1 MDNLNSHPF
10 YRKHDLESA
19 FSTVFSFYFRNF
31 LPLFLTTFL
40 VTAGIQFLSSTVD
53 LAGMIGITDPVEM
66 MNALR
71 KWIGPML
78 GALAISLVL
87 YLILQY
93 YIIFKPV
100 DNSVNILTSVYKSL
114 IYLPAFLIIMI
125 FFSVF
130 ALAAMTAGVI
140 VFFIGILF
148 SLIYVSMTGLFILP
162 LLMSEG
168 NNIGNAIGRTFT
180 LSHRHFG
187 PNLGWTALLL
197 LIIIVTAIIL
207 SSLVLIP
214 FSGNFLKIMTNPEE
228 AAEAMTF
235 MSNPW
240 YILLSALASSLTT
253 PLAPIMGA
261 VLYFNAKARED
272 DSQITSGKNDEQ
284 SRVKVEDL
292 YAKPYPD
299 GHPDNPDN
307 KQ

>member
-1 MDNLNSHPF
+1 
-10 YRKHDLESA
+10 LESA
-19 FSTVFSFYFRNF
+19 FSTVFSFYLKNF
-31 LPLFLTTFL
+31 LPLFLTTFV
-40 VTAGIQFLSSTVD
+40 VTAGIQFLSSTID
-53 LAGMIGITDPVEM
+53 LSSIAGITDPVEM
-66 MNALR
+66 MNTLS

-78 GALAISLVL
+78 GALAVSMVL

-93 YIIFKPV
+93 FIIFKPV
-100 DNSVNILTSVYKSL
+100 DSSVNIFTSVYKSL
-114 IYLPAFLIIMI
+114 IFLPAFLIIMI

-148 SLIYVSMTGLFILP
+148 SVMYVFMIGLFILP
-162 LLMSEG
+162 VLMTEG

-197 LIIIVTAIIL
+197 LLIIVAAIIL

-240 YILLSALASSLTT
+240 YIVLSALASSLTT

-261 VLYFNAKARED
+261 VLYFNSKARED
-272 DSQITSGKNDEQ
+272 DSQVIHEQNDDQ
-284 SRVKVEDL
+284 GRVKVEDL
-292 YAKPYPD
+292 YARPYAD
-299 GHPDNPDN
+299 DHPDNPDN

>member
-1 MDNLNSHPF
+1 MENYTSHPF

-19 FSTVFSFYFRNF
+19 FSTVFSFYMKNF

-40 VTAGIQFLSSTVD
+40 ITAAIQFLSSTLD
-53 LAGMIGITDPVEM
+53 ITRIAGITDPVEM
-66 MNALR
+66 MTELR

-78 GALAISLVL
+78 GALAFSMVL
-87 YLILQY
+87 FLIIQY
-93 YIIFKPV
+93 FIIFKPL
-100 DNSVNILTSVYKSL
+100 DSSVNIFTSVYKSM

-130 ALAAMTAGVI
+130 AIAAMTAGVI
-140 VFFIGILF
+140 IFFIGIFF
-148 SLIYVSMTGLFILP
+148 SVIYVFMIGLFILP
-162 LLMSEG
+162 ILMTEG

-197 LIIIVTAIIL
+197 LLIIVAAIIL
-207 SSLVLIP
+207 SSLILIP
-214 FSGNFLKIMTNPEE
+214 FSGNFLKIMSDPIE

-240 YILLSALASSLTT
+240 YIMLSALASSLTT

-261 VLYFNAKARED
+261 VMYFNARARED
-272 DSQITSGKNDEQ
+272 DSRITPEINDDQGK
-284 SRVKVEDL
+284 VKVEDL
-292 YAKPYPD
+292 YAKPYAD
-299 GHPDNPDN
+299 DHPENPMN